1 MAFEWPIRVYIED
14 TDAGG
19 IVYYANYLRYL
30 ERARSEWLRHLGFEQ
45 QSLMESGVRFV
56 VRDVSIQY
64 RQSAVLDDEV
74 IATVETAGV
83 SKAGLTLNHTVVKRS
98 DPQTDKQE
106 ILVDARIRIA
116 CINNEGRPTAIPAAV
131 ATLMT
136 TS

>member
-1 MAFEWPIRVYIED
+1 MAFEWPIRVYVED

-45 QSLMESGVRFV
+45 QSLMENGVRFV

-64 RQSAVLDDEV
+64 RKPAVVDDEV
-74 IATVETAGV
+74 IATVDLIDAT
-83 SKAGLTLNHTVVKRS
+83 KAGLTLNQTVVTRS
-98 DPQTDKQE
+98 DSQKDKQE
-106 ILVDARIRIA
+106 ILVDAQIRIA
-116 CINNEGRPTAIPAAV
+116 CINNEGRPTAIPADV

-136 TS
+136 KS